1 MTCIKICGLTSVE
14 DARKCL
20 ELGVEYLGLVLS
32 DSPRRASVEIAAKI
46 CAEVGTRARVVG
58 VFARSDDLLRFDA
71 MTDIALDYYQVYF
84 QVPSRLHRT
93 PRNGWLYA
101 RFVETS
107 PEPLPLTNGDL
118 AMFDYKHLTPADM
131 SRVLDEQRVP
141 FADRSFLAGN
151 LSVENVAEIVRRYR
165 PFGVDVA
172 RGTERLPGVKDHDLL
187 TRFVEAVRNA
197 DADANS

>member
-1 MTCIKICGLTSVE
+1 MTHIKICGVTSVE

-32 DSPRRASVEIAAKI
+32 DSPRRASVETATKI
-46 CAEVGTRARVVG
+46 CIEAAARARVVG
-58 VFARSDDLLRFDA
+58 VFACTDDLLRFDA
-71 MTDIALDYYQVYF
+71 MTDIELDFYQVYF
-84 QVPSRLHRT
+84 VAPSRLRKA
-93 PRNGWLYA
+93 PLRGWLHA
-101 RFVETS
+101 RFVES
-107 PEPLPLTNGDL
+107 PPEPLSLINGDL
-118 AMFDYKHLTPADM
+118 AMYDYKHLTPADM
-131 SRVLDEQRVP
+131 NRVLNEEGVS

-151 LSVENVAEIVRRYR
+151 LSVDNVADLVRRYR

-187 TRFVEAVRNA
+187 TRFVEAVR